1 MGRGRD
7 GAVPVRSA
15 LAALSVVAVTTAVA
29 PGAGA
34 VIDPA
39 TPGVYI
45 TEIDAFGGTPQ
56 MVSLMPVIVGEAVSS
71 FGDVVQL
78 TSAADLGTLTTSS
91 STSTQAAVEDFFT
104 NGGSVLMLVTA
115 AGSDAESLLDALS
128 RVDEIDAAFDLA
140 VPGLRDLTDTE
151 WMTVADDVTQ
161 VAAEIGGMA
170 WLDPP
175 ADSVGHVV
183 SDDAADSGG
192 VASLGQRLTADVGA
206 DYRSVTLL
214 SAGVVPT
221 SGAGEARAASPGVLG
236 LRAFVDAEEGQWI
249 NIGYEPGLVG
259 VRSEDSPTMA
269 AAVLFDENSVTPMY
283 DDPLGT
289 TIPLGPVTLG
299 SLADRRR
306 LTEQRTLLWIE
317 RSVRQAMLPF
327 VFESN
332 DQQTWIEMTAQ
343 LSALLTPVWQE
354 GALYG
359 DAASDAFSASCS
371 ATPDQI
377 LNGYVSCTVSLEL
390 MQPGLPVV
398 LPFMQRMTT
407 S

>member
-1 MGRGRD
+1 M
-7 GAVPVRSA
+7 RSTLALLASAA
-15 LAALSVVAVTTAVA
+15 LAITMA

-34 VIDPA
+34 IVDPT

-45 TEIDAFGGTPQ
+45 TEINGFGTTPQ
-56 MVSLMPVIVGEAVSS
+56 MVALMPVIVGEAVSAQPD
-71 FGDVVQL
+71 DVLQL
-78 TSAADLGTLTTSS
+78 TSSSDLSSLTTSAS
-91 STSTQAAVEDFFT
+91 ASTQAAVEDFFA
-104 NGGSVLMLVTA
+104 NGGGVMTLVAA
-115 AGSDAESLLDALS
+115 AGADADSLLDALS
-128 RVDEIDAAFDLA
+128 RVDGIESAFDIS

-161 VAAEIGGMA
+161 VAADIGGMA

-192 VASLGQRLTADVGA
+192 VASLSQRLASDVGS
-206 DYRSVTLL
+206 DYRSAMLL

-236 LRAFVDAEEGQWI
+236 LRASVDAVEGQWVH
-249 NIGYEPGLVG
+249 IGYEPGLAG

-269 AAVLFDENSVTPMY
+269 GVVLFEQASVTPVY

-289 TIPLGPVTLG
+289 TIPMSPVTLG
-299 SLADRRR
+299 SLENRRR
-306 LTEQRTLLWIE
+306 LTEERTLLWIE
-317 RSVRQAMLPF
+317 RSIRQAMVPY
-327 VFESN
+327 VFAPNNE
-332 DQQTWIEMTAQ
+332 QTWIQLTAQ
-343 LSALLTPVWQE
+343 ISGLLTPLWQE

-359 DAASDAFSASCS
+359 DSAAEAFSVSCS

-377 LNGYVSCTVSLEL
+377 LNGYVSCSVGLEL
-390 MQPGLPVV
+390 LSVGNRIV
-398 LPFMQRMTT
+398 LTFTQEVQ
-407 S
+407 